1 MTTETSE
8 LQHPKSKTELFLAFT
23 LMALQGFGGVLVIV
37 QHELVERR
45 KWLTK
50 AQFLEEWSV
59 AQIMP
64 GPNVVNLALM
74 LGGKYFGLPGALASL
89 CGLLLGPLVLVLSL
103 GILFGGVADNPIA
116 QGALK
121 GMGAVSAGLIIATGF
136 KLSTSLP
143 KNPLGLWRALGFAT
157 LTFIAV
163 GVFRLSLMTAIFG
176 LGSLACLMA
185 YRTIEETTEET
196 DQAKDKGQA

>member
-1 MTTETSE
+1 MTTETSK

-103 GILFGGVADNPIA
+103 GILFGGVADNPAA

-143 KNPLGLWRALGFAT
+143 KNPLGLWRAIGFAT
-157 LTFIAV
+157 LTFIVV

-176 LGSLACLMA
+176 LGSLACLLA
-185 YRTIEETTEET
+185 YRTIEATIEAT
-196 DQAKDKGQA
+196 DQAKEKEQA

>member
-64 GPNVVNLALM
+64 GPNVVNLSLM

-103 GILFGGVADNPIA
+103 GILFGGVADNPVA

-121 GMGAVSAGLIIATGF
+121 GMGAVSAGLIIATGL
-136 KLSTSLP
+136 KLSSSLP
-143 KNPLGLWRALGFAT
+143 KNPLGLWRALGFAI

-163 GVFRLSLMTAIFG
+163 GVFRLSLIAAIFG
-176 LGSLACLMA
+176 LGSLACVLA
-185 YRTIEETTEET
+185 YRTIEASTEEI
-196 DQAKDKGQA
+196 DQGKQKEQA